1 MVGRG
6 RPKSGRDVKGVS
18 LKVNPEAWELFQQ
31 LAQRMGLTRSELV
44 EKIAMNQIPLSQENN
59 ELSRSVGNLSA
70 S

>member
-1 MVGRG
+1 M
-6 RPKSGRDVKGVS
+6 S